1 MTMPKVKKP
10 EAERGNVVLKAKRKH
25 VFAVGRRKRS
35 VARVKLYQGQGQVT
49 VNSQPVEEYFSGV
62 VAKEEYLKPFRLV
75 GGEGK
80 YFAVVK
86 VEGGGKSSQL
96 GAFVH
101 GVARAFEKIDKDG
114 YRPILKKSGLL
125 TRDPREKERRK
136 PGYAQKARKK
146 KQSPKR

>member
-10 EAERGNVVLKAKRKH
+10 KAEIKNEVLKTKRKY

-35 VARVKLYQGQGQVT
+35 VARVKLYQGQGQGT
-49 VNSQPVEEYFSGV
+49 VNGKPIEEYFSGV
-62 VAKEEYLKPFRLV
+62 VVKEEYLKPFRLI

-86 VEGGGKSSQL
+86 VKGGGKSSQL

-101 GVARAFEKIDKDG
+101 GVARAFEKIDKEK